1 MYVPSLRP
9 RRVLAPALL
18 LVVLAAFPA
27 AAPAK
32 KLAVGIG
39 ENSPAMFTDPL
50 FGKLGVKQSRLV
62 VSYNVMTS
70 GDDELARV
78 RSYLGAAQAAG
89 VRPLVT
95 FEHAR
100 GDATVCKAA
109 PAEPQCRLPSPAE
122 YEQNLRMFLG
132 AFPFVREIVPW
143 NEINHFTQ
151 PTARNPKAAARFTKI
166 ARKACRGCT
175 VVIADVLDQA
185 NNPTAKRPRF
195 GSTIKYIKRFRK
207 AYKGPRKVCGIH
219 NYSDVNR
226 FRKSGTKALVK
237 VLGCKQIWLTE
248 AGGIY
253 SFPGFAP
260 SPARQLKATKYLFKV
275 ARAVK
280 RVKRVYVY
288 TYFGDVTPRFDAG
301 LVAGGVPR
309 PAFAE
314 VVKQAHAKAKKAKP
328 KKPHRPAAKKRRHK
342 KR

>member
-1 MYVPSLRP
+1 VPSFRP

-32 KLAVGIG
+32 GLAVGIG
-39 ENSPAMFTDPL
+39 ENSPSMFTDPL
-50 FGKLGVKQSRLV
+50 FGQLRVKNARLV

-78 RSYLGAAQAAG
+78 RAYLGAAQAVR

-100 GDATVCKAA
+100 GDATQCKVA
-109 PAEPQCRLPSPAE
+109 PSAPQCRLPSPAE
-122 YEQNLRMFLG
+122 YEQNLRLFLG
-132 AFPFVREIVPW
+132 AFPAVREIVPW

-151 PTARNPKAAARFTKI
+151 PTARKPKAAATFTKI
-166 ARKACRGCT
+166 ARRACAGCT

-185 NNPTAKRPRF
+185 NNPSAKRPKF
-195 GSTIKYIKRFRK
+195 GSTMKYIKRFRK

-226 FRKSGTKALVK
+226 FRKAGTKALVK
-237 VLGCKQIWLTE
+237 ALGCKQIWLTE

-260 SPARQLKATKYLFKV
+260 SPKRQLKATKYLFKV
-275 ARAVK
+275 ARSIK

-288 TYFGDVTPRFDAG
+288 NFFGGVTPRFDAG

-309 PAFAE
+309 PAFGE
-314 VVKQAHAKAKKAKP
+314 VVKQTKAKAKAKP
-328 KKPHRPAAKKRRHK
+328 KHKAKHKKHKVKRKKRR
-342 KR
+342 